1 MLEILK
7 ELVSN
12 EMEVMCLKVAELDSR
27 MPMEDMEPEPSSVKQ
42 ENKPV
47 DEFQLRVWDSAE
59 QEVRPAPN
67 SLETEA

>member
-27 MPMEDMEPEPSSVKQ
+27 MPMEPRLVSRSVPH
-42 ENKPV
+42 ENWPDIYASFWV
-47 DEFQLRVWDSAE
+47 VPLQV
-59 QEVRPAPN
+59 VRPPPW
-67 SLETEA
+67 